1 MYSDEWIKKGYKHL
15 SQKNI
20 AETITFSE
28 WVNESNTIIGV
39 SLSFNFES
47 DVHFELLI
55 EDWNRFLVEVLKEDS
70 NEKLMKYFDCEAPYL
85 KLIDDLKSNGIKYQK
100 IAFY

>member
-1 MYSDEWIKKGYKHL
+1 MYSDEWIKKEYRKVSTKAL
-15 SQKNI
+15 VKNV
-20 AETITFSE
+20 EFSE

-47 DVHFELLI
+47 DIHFELLI
-55 EDWNRFLVEVLKEDS
+55 EDWQRFLTDVLKS
-70 NEKLMKYFDCEAPYL
+70 KSALNEYFDCGAPYL
-85 KLIDDLKSNGIKYQK
+85 KLADDLRLNEIKYQK

>member
-1 MYSDEWIKKGYKHL
+1 MYSDEWIKKEYRKVSTKAL
-15 SQKNI
+15 VKNV
-20 AETITFSE
+20 EFSE
-28 WVNESNTIIGV
+28 WVNESNTVIGI

-55 EDWNRFLVEVLKEDS
+55 EDWKRFLTDILKSEFESDLKE
-70 NEKLMKYFDCEAPYL
+70 YFGCEAPYL
-85 KLIDDLKSNGIKYQK
+85 KFADDLRQNEIKYNK

>member
-1 MYSDEWIKKGYKHL
+1 MYSDEWIKKEYRKISTKAL
-15 SQKNI
+15 AKSV
-20 AETITFSE
+20 EFSE
-28 WVNESNTIIGV
+28 WVNESNMIIGI

-55 EDWNRFLVEVLKEDS
+55 EDWKRFLTDI
-70 NEKLMKYFDCEAPYL
+70 LMSEFESDLEKYFDCEAPYL
-85 KLIDDLKSNGIKYQK
+85 KFADDLRSNEIKYQK